1 MLVAS
6 HFSALQAIRYARRTY
21 SGLPWT
27 EAGRVEQRKALASG
41 IPSVSQI
48 DFDDLSRHGI
58 WLGSDI
64 ERLHLLVSSS
74 GARCR
79 HSNVCCHVRS
89 APLPDNSILR
99 IAPNMYCCSP
109 ALTALQCSAGR
120 DVSFALMLIMELLG
134 TYTLAPEATFPI
146 ACGGVWPDS
155 AERTDI
161 EQTHYGCDPAVTLKE
176 LRAVAK
182 RATSSSARAF
192 RQAVGIAAEHSASPC
207 ESIMYGVFGAPMR
220 YGGFGCSALPKGGM
234 LLNHRLD
241 FNTQTV
247 RMASGMPY
255 AVLDADIP
263 SAKTDLEYNGAGHEI
278 QQARIHDG
286 NRNNGIKGM
295 DYKVLVINRNQMRDI
310 VALEAMAKSIYHD
323 AGVRFRYSIKAYR
336 NRQAAWLNGLRNS
349 IGLPPT

>member
-1 MLVAS
+1 
-6 HFSALQAIRYARRTY
+6 
-21 SGLPWT
+21 
-27 EAGRVEQRKALASG
+27 
-41 IPSVSQI
+41 
-48 DFDDLSRHGI
+48 
-58 WLGSDI
+58 
-64 ERLHLLVSSS
+64 
-74 GARCR
+74 
-79 HSNVCCHVRS
+79 
-89 APLPDNSILR
+89 
-99 IAPNMYCCSP
+99 
-109 ALTALQCSAGR
+109 
-120 DVSFALMLIMELLG
+120 
-134 TYTLAPEATFPI
+134 
-146 ACGGVWPDS
+146 
-155 AERTDI
+155 
-161 EQTHYGCDPAVTLKE
+161 
-176 LRAVAK
+176 
-182 RATSSSARAF
+182 
-192 RQAVGIAAEHSASPC
+192 
-207 ESIMYGVFGAPMR
+207 MR